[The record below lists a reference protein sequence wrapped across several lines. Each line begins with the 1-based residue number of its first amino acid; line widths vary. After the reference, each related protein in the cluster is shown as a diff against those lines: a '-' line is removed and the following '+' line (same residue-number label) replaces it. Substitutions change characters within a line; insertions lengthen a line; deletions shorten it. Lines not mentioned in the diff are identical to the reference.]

1 MANENFILS
10 SNNKTAF
17 LESVSGDMP
26 CIDVNSQ
33 RGGRFIVNSITD
45 RNNIPKK
52 KRSLGMKAYVVETG
66 QEFILIK
73 DSDTNHTSDDC
84 WVDKFT
90 DLQNDLLTRLEKLSA
105 DVNNKLNEMKSQ
117 YDKKISDLNKTVDVK
132 ISSVSSACAYGFN
145 VARNSSV
152 TITVP
157 KNGYTRAIIFAD
169 TKWDRLRE
177 SGANVNN
184 TIQAYRNGGLIT
196 QASCNVLK
204 VRGGSKG
211 HGYSTEA
218 TCGISFE
225 AASNYASGDKL
236 MIKTVQGGD
245 GANVQYTSIILI
257 LS

>member
-1 MANENFILS
+1 MNENFILS

-26 CIDVNSQ
+26 CIDVNTQ

-52 KRSLGMKAYVVETG
+52 KRTLGMKAYVVESG

-73 DSDTNHTSDDC
+73 DSGTEHTTNDC

-90 DLQNDLLTRLEKLSA
+90 DLQNDLLTKLNKLST
-105 DVNNKLNEMKSQ
+105 DLTNKLNEMKSQ
-117 YDKKISDLNKTVDVK
+117 YDQKIADLNRTVDAK
-132 ISSVSSACAYGFN
+132 ISSVSSSCAYGFN
-145 VARNSSV
+145 IARNSST

-169 TKWDRLRE
+169 TKWNRLQE
-177 SGANVNN
+177 SGANVTN
-184 TIQAYRNGGLIT
+184 TIQAYRNGGLVS

-204 VRGGSKG
+204 VRSGSKG
-211 HGYSTEA
+211 HGYSTEP

-225 AASNYASGDKL
+225 AATNYALGDKL
-236 MIKTVQGGD
+236 MIKTVQGGW
-245 GANVQYTSIILI
+245 GADVQYTSIILI

>member
-1 MANENFILS
+1 MNENFILS

-26 CIDVNSQ
+26 CIDVNTQ

-52 KRSLGMKAYVVETG
+52 KRTLGMKAYVVETG

-73 DSDTNHTSDDC
+73 DSNTEHTTDDC

-90 DLQNDLLTRLEKLSA
+90 DLQNDLLTKLNKLST
-105 DVNNKLNEMKSQ
+105 DLTSKLNEMKSQ
-117 YDKKISDLNKTVDVK
+117 YDQKIADLNRTVDVK
-132 ISSVSSACAYGFN
+132 ISSVSSSCAYGFN
-145 VARNSSV
+145 IARNSST

-169 TKWDRLRE
+169 TKWNRLQE
-177 SGANVNN
+177 SGANVTN
-184 TIQAYRNGGLIT
+184 TIQAYRNGGLVS

-211 HGYSTEA
+211 HGYSTEP

-236 MIKTVQGGD
+236 MIKTVQGGW
-245 GANVQYTSIILI
+245 GADVQYTSIILI

>member
-1 MANENFILS
+1 MNENFILS

-26 CIDVNSQ
+26 CIDVNTQ

-52 KRSLGMKAYVVETG
+52 KRTLGMKAYVVESG

-73 DSDTNHTSDDC
+73 DNDTDHTTDDC

-90 DLQNDLLTRLEKLSA
+90 NLQNDLLTKLEKLST
-105 DVNNKLNEMKSQ
+105 DVTSKLNEMKTQ
-117 YDKKISDLNKTVDVK
+117 YDQKIADLNRTVDVK
-132 ISSVSSACAYGFN
+132 ISSVSSSCAYGFN
-145 VARNSSV
+145 IARNSST

-169 TKWDRLRE
+169 TKWNKLE
-177 SGANVNN
+177 VNSEVNN
-184 TIQAYRNGGLIT
+184 TIQAYRNGSLIT
-196 QASCNVLK
+196 QASCGIAK
-204 VRGGSKG
+204 DRQGGKG
-211 HGYSTEA
+211 YGYHEEH

-225 AASNYASGDKL
+225 AAANYALGDKL
-236 MIKTVQGGD
+236 MIKTVQGGW
-245 GANVQYTSIILI
+245 GADVQYTSIILI

>member
-1 MANENFILS
+1 MNENSILS

-17 LESVSGDMP
+17 LESVSGDIP
-26 CIDVNSQ
+26 CIDVNTQ

-52 KRSLGMKAYVVETG
+52 KRTLGMKAYVIESG

-73 DSDTNHTSDDC
+73 DSDTEHTTNDC
-84 WVDKFT
+84 WVDKLT
-90 DLQNDLLTRLEKLSA
+90 DLQNDLLDKLNKLSV
-105 DVNNKLNEMKSQ
+105 DVTNKLNEMKSQ
-117 YDKKISDLNKTVDVK
+117 FDQKIADLNRTVDVK
-132 ISSVSSACAYGFN
+132 ISSVSSSCAYGFN
-145 VARNSSV
+145 IARNSST

-169 TKWDRLRE
+169 TKWNRLQE
-177 SGANVNN
+177 SGANVTN
-184 TIQAYRNGGLIT
+184 TIQTYRNGGLVS

-211 HGYSTEA
+211 HGYSTEP

-225 AASNYASGDKL
+225 AATKYALNDKL
-236 MIKTVQGGD
+236 MIKTVQGGW
-245 GANVQYTSIILI
+245 GADVQYTSIILI

>member
-1 MANENFILS
+1 MNENFILS

-26 CIDVNSQ
+26 CIDVNTQ
-33 RGGRFIVNSITD
+33 RGGRFIVKSIAD

-52 KRSLGMKAYVVETG
+52 KRTLGMKAYVVESG

-73 DSDTNHTSDDC
+73 DSNTEHTTNDC

-90 DLQNDLLTRLEKLSA
+90 DLQNDLLTKLNKLSA
-105 DVNNKLNEMKSQ
+105 DVTSKLNEMKSQ
-117 YDKKISDLNKTVDVK
+117 LDQKIADLNRTVDVK
-132 ISSVSSACAYGFN
+132 ISSVSSSCAYGFN
-145 VARNSSV
+145 IARNSST

-169 TKWDRLRE
+169 TKWNRLQE
-177 SGANVNN
+177 SGANVTN
-184 TIQAYRNGGLIT
+184 TIQAYRNGGLVS

-211 HGYSTEA
+211 HGYSTEP

-225 AASNYASGDKL
+225 AAANYALNDKL
-236 MIKTVQGGD
+236 MIKTVQGGW
-245 GANVQYTSIILI
+245 GADVQYTSIILI